1 MQALHDAMKAQCAR
15 YIGMSSYYSWQ
26 CKCLATRQSACDQ
39 LTDRW
44 IEWRVSNR
52 RMIPEH
58 VADEAIANDLTPFI
72 SMQNHHS
79 LVYREEERETFPTLN
94 HFGVGIISWSPL
106 ARGLLTRPLETD
118 AVTTRGNTDLCVSLN
133 ALSMPSHSLPDFI
146 RANRYATEYLEEAGT
161 RETVNRSVLSYKVAC
176 FRSHESS
183 DRVEEISKKRGIS
196 IAQVSLAWSLTHV
209 TAPVVGSMSIRN
221 LEELMR
227 ACNHCFQVFR
237 VETNPLPLF
246 RWRRDHVDARRN

>member
-1 MQALHDAMKAQCAR
+1 MKKSLERLRLDCIDVFRRHRFDPNTPIEETMQALHDAMKAQCAR

-106 ARGLLTRPLETD
+106 ARGLLTRPLKTD
-118 AVTTRGNTDLCVSLN
+118 AVTTRGNTGLCVSEC
-133 ALSMPSHSLPDFI
+133 SLYTF
-146 RANRYATEYLEEAGT
+146 
-161 RETVNRSVLSYKVAC
+161 S
-176 FRSHESS
+176 
-183 DRVEEISKKRGIS
+183 
-196 IAQVSLAWSLTHV
+196 
-209 TAPVVGSMSIRN
+209 
-221 LEELMR
+221 
-227 ACNHCFQVFR
+227 
-237 VETNPLPLF
+237 
-246 RWRRDHVDARRN
+246 